1 MRGLIE
7 ALNGRFAAVSTG
19 RNVLLVLLA
28 AFLVQLLFGAWLV
41 LFLLCALVTLML
53 AGIAASSAL
62 AVNRRG

>member
-1 MRGLIE
+1 M
-7 ALNGRFAAVSTG
+7 AVSPRYRQG
-19 RNVLLVLLA
+19 ERASGPLA